1 MASPKTANPAS
12 PFQAETV
19 NSASPFGRPRGDK
32 LVIPDGETVN
42 ARSLKGEL
50 AFRERVNPASPKSL
64 LREPFEEPF
73 EGGRARGEKTSHAVT
88 LKTNHARQGDRG
100 GRAIG
105 SQGTFML
112 PLQGGKQP
120 PRKQASAPDWN
131 GWADWLQTN
140 QGMAKDA
147 AWSWLMAT
155 LERIERERGVDS
167 TKAGAILDREL
178 KLRRKAVA

>member
-1 MASPKTANPAS
+1 M
-12 PFQAETV
+12 
-19 NSASPFGRPRGDK
+19 
-32 LVIPDGETVN
+32 VIPDGETVN

-73 EGGRARGEKTSHAVT
+73 EGARARGEKTLQAVT
-88 LKTNHARQGDRG
+88 IKTNHARQGDRG

-112 PLQGGKQP
+112 PIQGGNQP
-120 PRKQASAPDWN
+120 PRKQASAPDWS
-131 GWADWLQTN
+131 GWAGWLQTN
-140 QGMAKDA
+140 QGMTTDA

-155 LERIERERGVDS
+155 LERIETERGVDS
-167 TKAGAILDREL
+167 TKACAILDLEL
-178 KLRRKAVA
+178 KLRRKAVG